1 MEIRA
6 ISGKKIILIILIC
19 GRKPKLQSRKTIH
32 IMSIQAFLEK
42 VKQTPTQITFPETI
56 AVIEGNYNFTPTAF
70 QNGTQHN
77 AAGENSGSCKLFS
90 FAKLQNLSK
99 EETLACFG
107 AFYFEEVLGDPNGT
121 NHQNIRN
128 FINLGWD
135 GIQFEGNALEAK

>member
-1 MEIRA
+1 
-6 ISGKKIILIILIC
+6 
-19 GRKPKLQSRKTIH
+19 
-32 IMSIQAFLEK
+32 MSIQAFLEK

-56 AVIEGNYNFTPTAF
+56 AVIEENYNFTPSAF

-90 FAKLQNLSK
+90 FAKLQNLGK

-128 FINLGWD
+128 FMIFGWE
-135 GIQFEGNALEAK
+135 GIQFESVALEKK